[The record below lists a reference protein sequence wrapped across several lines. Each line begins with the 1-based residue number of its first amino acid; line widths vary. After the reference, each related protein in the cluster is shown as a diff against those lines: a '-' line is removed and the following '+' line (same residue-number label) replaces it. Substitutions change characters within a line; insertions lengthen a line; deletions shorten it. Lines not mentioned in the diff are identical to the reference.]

1 MCCLRPGVP
10 GLSENIRV
18 ISVVGRFLEHSRV
31 YYFHNG
37 GQEQIYIGSADLMP
51 RNINRRVEVLFPV
64 REMRLIRY
72 LRDDVLETY
81 LNDNIKARLMNSD
94 GTYKRVSVKSN
105 TPRLNSQL
113 WLLNHNQKAI
123 K

>member
-94 GTYKRVSVKSN
+94 GTYKRVSVKGN